1 MGTRATYEFRD
12 EFHGNQTFYIHW
24 DGYPEGAAT
33 YFRALLKA
41 DKRGSLASR
50 FFRSN
55 PTAEFTTSC
64 ESHGDTDYHYMVETT
79 PIRGTSLLSNWTLTV
94 YHIKRNWETGDA
106 GYNNI
111 WRGSIEDFVAK
122 FYDEDELCDQLEIA

>member
-12 EFHGNQTFYIHW
+12 ELRGNQTFYIHF

-33 YFRALLKA
+33 YFRKLLRA
-41 DKRGSLASR
+41 GKRGSLAAR
-50 FFRSN
+50 FFRANSV
-55 PTAEFTTSC
+55 AEFTPGC
-64 ESHGDTDYHYMVETT
+64 ESHGDTDYHYMVEIA
-79 PIRGTSLLSNWTLTV
+79 PRGLTLTA

-106 GYNNI
+106 AYNNI